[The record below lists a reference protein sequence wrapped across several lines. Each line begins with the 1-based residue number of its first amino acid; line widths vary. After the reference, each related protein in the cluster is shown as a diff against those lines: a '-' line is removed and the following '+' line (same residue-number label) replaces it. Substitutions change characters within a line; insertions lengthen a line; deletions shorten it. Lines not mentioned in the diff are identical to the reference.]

1 MVGFLAFMLVILVG
15 VLILVGGLQWLSEPR
30 KSVEGPRSAPPR
42 VDRLESAIAL
52 LEARVDDLQE
62 QQRFLERLLAQRPE
76 SRALPDASAGEEATD
91 ADSPLLDDR
100 MREGGGEG
108 ER

>member
-1 MVGFLAFMLVILVG
+1 MVGFVAFMLVVLVG
-15 VLILVGGLQWLSEPR
+15 VLILVGGLQWLGDPR
-30 KSVEGPRSAPPR
+30 RSVEGSRSTPPR

-76 SRALPDASAGEEATD
+76 TRTLHGGSAGEDATD

-100 MREGGGEG
+100 MGEGGGEG
-108 ER
+108 EP